1 MLYQSLAQT
10 QAYLSDAKE
19 SNLSRTMLAVAAM
32 LSLIFMTCANAS
44 PPTGRLPGNVR
55 PTAYRLDL
63 TVDPSAARFSGHT
76 EIDAVLAQATKTIY
90 LHGKGLTVTSASVV
104 DGSKTNSA
112 SYSEVDPSGVARLD
126 FRHEIPAGKITL
138 KFDYSS
144 DFRNSSE
151 GLFHAKVGG
160 DWYAWTQMEPIDAR
174 RVFPGF
180 DEPDFKTPFVV
191 NVTAPAG
198 ARVFANAPEVAITAS
213 GPLVVHHFAPT
224 KPLPTYLVAIGVGPF
239 DVVATTIPPNKV
251 RKVPLA
257 FRVIATKGQLPR
269 MQYAAAEAPKL
280 LDLLEAYFDS
290 PYPYEKLDFLAS
302 PIQSGA
308 MENAGLIIFADSL
321 ILLDQDAPR
330 MQVRRF
336 GDVSAHEMSHQWF
349 GDLVTPTWWTDI
361 WLNESFAEWMGNK
374 ISNQWRPDL
383 GIEAIELGDAFH
395 AMDLDSLDH
404 GRPIHQ
410 EIMRNTQITS
420 AFDSITYLKGAQ
432 VLSMF
437 ESYLG
442 ADVFAKGVRQH
453 LARHRYGNATADD
466 FFRSLG
472 GAVGNTKLVPAMR
485 SFTDQT
491 GVPLVTVG
499 AGAQSVTLAQSRYHP
514 LGVEASPRQRW
525 MIPLCLARGDHRS
538 CTLLEGESAT
548 IARPSDHGHA
558 LMPNANG
565 AGYYRFS
572 LDGPGWDRL
581 ISASAALP
589 GREAMALADSLWA
602 DFAAGRIDFNR
613 VVAGA
618 RALSG
623 NPEPLAAV
631 GLAYRLK
638 YIADSM
644 LTPEQQPAYRKLM
657 GSIYGPRLSALGA
670 DVTAGAYA
678 GEPAQ
683 RQLLRESLLPLVAL
697 EARDPA
703 LRAKLAGAAKAYLGG
718 DARALD
724 PSFRSVALKVAVQ
737 SGDAAFLVRLEDTLL
752 KSSDPQLK
760 RDISI
765 AIGSADTASLADAAL
780 AIAASPGIGSP
791 QSMNIFYSL
800 AREPG
805 ARATT
810 TTFIRNNFARLMD
823 LLPTFSRPRIVGMF
837 EGYCRADEADAT
849 EAFFRPKI
857 EAMGG
862 GELELDQTEERIRL
876 CAALRSAKSTEIA
889 AALAN

>member
-1 MLYQSLAQT
+1 MVG
-10 QAYLSDAKE
+10 
-19 SNLSRTMLAVAAM
+19 VATM

-44 PPTGRLPGNVR
+44 PPVGRLPDNVR

-63 TVDPSAARFSGHT
+63 TVDPSAARFSGHS
-76 EIDAVLAQATKTIY
+76 EIDAVLAQATKTIF
-90 LHGKGLTVTSASVV
+90 LHGKGLTVTSARVAE
-104 DGSKTNSA
+104 GTKTYPA
-112 SYSEVDPSGVARLD
+112 RYSEVDPSGVARLD
-126 FRHEIPAGKITL
+126 FRHKIPAGNITL

-144 DFRNSSE
+144 DFRDSSE

-198 ARVFANAPEVAITAS
+198 AKVFANAPEVAITAS

-239 DVVATTIPPNKV
+239 DVVETSVPPNKV

-257 FRVIATKGQLPR
+257 FRVIATRGQLPR

-280 LDLLEAYFDS
+280 LGLLEAYFGS
-290 PYPYEKLDFLAS
+290 PYPYEKLDILAS

-308 MENAGLIIFADSL
+308 MENAGLIIFSDPL
-321 ILLDQDAPR
+321 ILLDQDAPLR
-330 MQVRRF
+330 QERIF
-336 GDVSAHEMSHQWF
+336 GVVSAHEMAHQWF

-374 ISNQWRPDL
+374 IANQWRPDL
-383 GIEAIELGDAFH
+383 GLEATELGDAFH
-395 AMDLDSLDH
+395 AMDFDSLGH

-453 LARHRYGNATADD
+453 LASHRYGNATADD

-472 GAVGNTKLVPAMR
+472 GAVGNAKLVPAMR

-491 GVPLVTVG
+491 GIPVVTVG
-499 AGAQSVTLAQSRYHP
+499 ADAQSMTLAQSRYHP
-514 LGVEASPRQRW
+514 LGVEASPRQLW
-525 MIPLCLARGDHRS
+525 IIPICLSRGDDRS
-538 CTLLEGESAT
+538 CTLLESKSAS
-548 IARPSDHGHA
+548 IARLSDHGHA

-565 AGYYRFS
+565 AGYYRFR
-572 LDGPGWDRL
+572 LDGPSWDRL
-581 ISASAALP
+581 INTSAELP

-618 RALSG
+618 RALSA

-644 LTPEQQPAYRKLM
+644 LTPEQQAAYRKLM
-657 GSIYGPRLSALGA
+657 GSIYGPRLTALGD

-683 RQLLRESLLPLVAL
+683 RRMLRESLLPLVAL

-703 LRAKLAGAAKAYLGG
+703 LRAKLVGAAKAYLGG

-724 PSFRSVALKVAVQ
+724 PSFRGVALQVAVQ
-737 SGDAAFLVRLEDTLL
+737 SGDVAFIARLKDTLL
-752 KSSDPQLK
+752 KSSDPQFK

-765 AIGSADTASLADAAL
+765 AIGAGDTASLADAAL
-780 AIAASPGIGSP
+780 AVATSPGLGSP

-810 TTFIRNNFARLMD
+810 TMFVRKNFAQLMG

-837 EGYCRADEADAT
+837 ESYCRAGEADEI
-849 EAFFRPKI
+849 EAFFRPRL

-862 GELELDQTEERIRL
+862 GELELAQTEERIRL
-876 CAALRSAKSTEIA
+876 CAALRTAKSGEIA
-889 AALAN
+889 ASLAN